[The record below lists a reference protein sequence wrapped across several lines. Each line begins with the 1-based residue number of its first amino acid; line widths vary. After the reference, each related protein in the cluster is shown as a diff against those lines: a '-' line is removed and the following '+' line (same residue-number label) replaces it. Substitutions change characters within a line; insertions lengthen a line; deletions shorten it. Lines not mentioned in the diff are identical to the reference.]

1 MKDGR
6 RGEEI
11 REMDE
16 LMVRAG
22 GSTTIGDAFLCD
34 ETRGVSKTLTFF
46 QSRAKIVLSP
56 AARASLVA
64 PRDAKT
70 ARAYIHTTHML
81 PHRFEGAP
89 ATYLLDY
96 VP

>member
-34 ETRGVSKTLTFF
+34 ETRVVSK
-46 QSRAKIVLSP
+46 I
-56 AARASLVA
+56 
-64 PRDAKT
+64 
-70 ARAYIHTTHML
+70 
-81 PHRFEGAP
+81 
-89 ATYLLDY
+89 
-96 VP
+96 

>member
-1 MKDGR
+1 
-6 RGEEI
+6 
-11 REMDE
+11 MDE

-56 AARASLVA
+56 AARASPCSVPCA
-64 PRDAKT
+64 AT
-70 ARAYIHTTHML
+70 NCHHAREA
-81 PHRFEGAP
+81 
-89 ATYLLDY
+89 
-96 VP
+96 